1 MQKLVSWLVSLTC
14 YRVVRAK
21 LLFGTNFTKHC
32 TVECRASYASFHRAC
47 SAGDHKQARKA
58 QLQSRAE
65 LHKARLDALN
75 ATQRHTSAAAAR
87 HTTQAGASPMTQ
99 RAIADLTAAQL
110 PASAS
115 KPSVGQVPAQPAAV
129 ATAPPA
135 TEAAQKSSSH
145 VKEPSTVREASAPPA
160 VGPAA
165 VKPAAPAAAAAAAHR
180 SNEQQQ
186 PAGNHRSA
194 GAAAAGR
201 QYVSV
206 DTKEKRAMSPSS
218 SRQAPKRRRSR
229 SVSPSVA
236 GSRGGGRSQ
245 PGSQKQVVTSARHP
259 ATRSALLRLNS
270 GCQYNSMAPCM
281 QIQLLLHG
289 M

>member
-1 MQKLVSWLVSLTC
+1 MEQVQKLVSWLVSLTC
-14 YRVVRAK
+14 HMVDRAK
-21 LLFGTNFTKHC
+21 LLFGTNFHKTIHC
-32 TVECRASYASFHRAC
+32 GVPCFISVIPPC
-47 SAGDHKQARKA
+47 LPGDHKQARKA

-129 ATAPPA
+129 TTAPPA

-145 VKEPSTVREASAPPA
+145 VKEASTVREASAPPA
-160 VGPAA
+160 A
-165 VKPAAPAAAAAAAHR
+165 VKAAAPAAAAAAHR

-186 PAGNHRSA
+186 PAGNQRSA

-206 DTKEKRAMSPSS
+206 DIKEKRAMSPSS

-245 PGSQKQVVTSARHP
+245 PGSQKQVVTSARRP

-270 GCQYNSMAPCM
+270 GCQYSSMAPCM
-281 QIQLLLHG
+281 QIQLLLHS